1 MKDPFLVAILGCALL
16 AVMVFALATPNEAM
30 LVTLMALAVCIVL
43 LGVWKASRDPTD
55 KG

>member
-1 MKDPFLVAILGCALL
+1 MKDPFRVAILGCALV

-30 LVTLMALAVCIVL
+30 LLTLMALAVCIVL
-43 LGVWKASRDPTD
+43 LGLWKATRDPTD